1 MALGQVGK
9 KPGQNFTKWEQKMNN
24 GAPQLKISGSC
35 PQAGASHFPAN
46 ELISCLPTY
55 QLFIPPPNL
64 HWHHME
70 PYLEFQVVTPLPF
83 CSLISGLI
91 NL

>member
-46 ELISCLPTY
+46 ELISCLHNPSTDPVDRPT
-55 QLFIPPPNL
+55 P
-64 HWHHME
+64 
-70 PYLEFQVVTPLPF
+70 PLPD
-83 CSLISGLI
+83 CQGR
-91 NL
+91 